1 MGKEPKGDDP
11 RQLTKLSIPS
21 SKMLVNAPIAVSK
34 RMSGAL
40 RCFSVAM
47 KKSLKAWREFF
58 SPMLTGLAVSVGT
71 ALLATSCRRETA
83 PVA

>member
-1 MGKEPKGDDP
+1 MGKEPKGDDR

-47 KKSLKAWREFF
+47 KKSLKACPEFF
-58 SPMLTGLAVSVGT
+58 TPILTGLAVSVGT
-71 ALLATSCRRETA
+71 ALHATSCRRETA

>member
-1 MGKEPKGDDP
+1 MGKEPKGDDR

-47 KKSLKAWREFF
+47 KKSLKACQEFF
-58 SPMLTGLAVSVGT
+58 TPILTGLAVSVGT
-71 ALLATSCRRETA
+71 ALHVTSCRRETVPA
-83 PVA
+83 A

>member
-1 MGKEPKGDDP
+1 MGKEPKGDDR

-47 KKSLKAWREFF
+47 KKSLKAYPEFF
-58 SPMLTGLAVSVGT
+58 TPILTGLAVSVGT
-71 ALLATSCRRETA
+71 ALHVTSCRRETVPA
-83 PVA
+83 A

>member
-1 MGKEPKGDDP
+1 MGKEPKRDDR

-47 KKSLKAWREFF
+47 KKSLKAW
-58 SPMLTGLAVSVGT
+58 
-71 ALLATSCRRETA
+71 
-83 PVA
+83 

>member
-1 MGKEPKGDDP
+1 MGKEPKGDDR

-34 RMSGAL
+34 RMRGAL

-47 KKSLKAWREFF
+47 KKSLKA
-58 SPMLTGLAVSVGT
+58 
-71 ALLATSCRRETA
+71 
-83 PVA
+83 

>member
-1 MGKEPKGDDP
+1 MGKEPKGDD
-11 RQLTKLSIPS
+11 RSQLTKLSIPS

-47 KKSLKAWREFF
+47 KKSLKAW
-58 SPMLTGLAVSVGT
+58 
-71 ALLATSCRRETA
+71 
-83 PVA
+83 

>member
-1 MGKEPKGDDP
+1 MGKEPKGDD
-11 RQLTKLSIPS
+11 RSQLTKLSIPS

-71 ALLATSCRRETA
+71 ALHATSCRRETA

>member
-1 MGKEPKGDDP
+1 MGKEPKGDD
-11 RQLTKLSIPS
+11 RSQLTKLSIPS

-47 KKSLKAWREFF
+47 KKSLKACPEFLPR
-58 SPMLTGLAVSVGT
+58 S
-71 ALLATSCRRETA
+71 
-83 PVA
+83 